1 MASNGKK
8 HARGRPRASLRVYD
22 ADAGVDATRPAAG
35 RGPGRF
41 ALAAIGIALAMS
53 ACSTTPPASSPSDP
67 GIAPLAPGA
76 ERTLERYR
84 WRLESATSAGGA
96 RIDAVS
102 PAAGRAFTFAFA
114 GSQVVVDGGCNSMRG
129 GFLIPAEGKLAF
141 GRLASTMRACDGALM
156 QADAALAKLV
166 AEPMAATLAPGDAP
180 RLLLVTPASDALLLV
195 GELTPEARYG
205 PPTIAFL
212 EVAAARV
219 PCNHPLIRDATC
231 LQVRDRSFDAQGL
244 PAGSPGPWRAFYGTI
259 EGYTHQ
265 EGVRNVLRVKRFARS
280 PAPADGSSY
289 LYVLDLVV
297 ESEVV
302 KR

>member
-1 MASNGKK
+1 MASNGSTL
-8 HARGRPRASLRVYD
+8 ARGRWRASLRGD
-22 ADAGVDATRPAAG
+22 AAARGFGTMPRSSGGG
-35 RGPGRF
+35 RGRR
-41 ALAAIGIALAMS
+41 ALAAVGFALAMS
-53 ACSTTPPASSPSDP
+53 ACSTAPPTGSPSVS
-67 GIAPLAPGA
+67 GGAPLAPGS

-114 GSQVVVDGGCNSMRG
+114 GSQVLVDGGCNAMRG

-141 GRLASTMRACDGALM
+141 GRMASTMRACDGTLM

-180 RLLLVTPASDALLLV
+180 RLRLVTPASDALVLV

-205 PPTIAFL
+205 PPTVAFL
-212 EVAAARV
+212 DVAAARV

-231 LQVRDRSFDAQGL
+231 LQVRDRAFDAQGL

-297 ESEVV
+297 ESEAV

>member
-1 MASNGKK
+1 VPHSHAIAS
-8 HARGRPRASLRVYD
+8 GRVETPRRD
-22 ADAGVDATRPAAG
+22 AACRAMRS
-35 RGPGRF
+35 
-41 ALAAIGIALAMS
+41 ALASMAIAIAMP
-53 ACSTTPPASSPSDP
+53 ACTTLPAPSSPEP
-67 GIAPLAPGA
+67 GSAPLARGD

-84 WRLESATSAGGA
+84 WRLDSATSASGA

-102 PAAGRAFTFAFA
+102 PSAARAFTFAFA

-129 GFLIPAEGKLAF
+129 GFLVPAEGKLAF
-141 GRLASTMRACDGALM
+141 GRMASTMRACDAALM

-166 AEPMAATLAPGDAP
+166 AEPMGAALAPGEVP
-180 RLLLVTPASDALLLV
+180 RLRLVTPASDSLVLV
-195 GELTPEARYG
+195 GEMTPEARHG

-231 LQVRDRSFDAQGL
+231 LQVRDRAFDAQGL

-259 EGYTHQ
+259 EGYTHR
-265 EGVRNVLRVKRFARS
+265 EGVRNVLRVKRFVRS

-302 KR
+302 RG